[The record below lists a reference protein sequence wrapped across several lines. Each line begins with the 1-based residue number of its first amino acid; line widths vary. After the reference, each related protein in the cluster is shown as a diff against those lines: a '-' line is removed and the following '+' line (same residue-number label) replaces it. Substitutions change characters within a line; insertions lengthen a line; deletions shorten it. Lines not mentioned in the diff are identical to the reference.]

1 MKNILLTAAVA
12 LWGMCAACHAQTAD
26 RWRIEDN
33 GAIRW
38 ETDGR
43 LPHFDHVEMS
53 GQRLSVVLRY
63 GVNADGAFYLNR
75 SLVFPMLRMKPNK
88 THSNLKQRFDV
99 NIPGMVTIDD
109 LTMTDEKVKTI
120 SFNGIMTVARAIR
133 HRGMV

>member
-12 LWGMCAACHAQTAD
+12 LWGMCVACHAQTAD

-63 GVNADGAFYLNR
+63 GVLDVRVYKGKK
-75 SLVFPMLRMKPNK
+75 LVYRKK
-88 THSNLKQRFDV
+88 IKEGETV
-99 NIPGMVTIDD
+99 
-109 LTMTDEKVKTI
+109 KVV
-120 SFNGIMTVARAIR
+120 FNS
-133 HRGMV
+133 